1 MPYRFLDHTGD
12 VGFELEAASLAD
24 LLAEA
29 VAAFASTLTDPER
42 LGESEE
48 RELAAAAAAPDLLL
62 HALLEELLFLF
73 ERHGFLARS
82 AEVEVEAELAGKGA
96 LRLRARLRG
105 ERWDPERT
113 PLKLLVKGVTYHRLA
128 VEEGEGVVRGRVVL
142 DI

>member
-12 VGFELEAASLAD
+12 VGFELEAASLAG

-29 VAAFASTLTDPER
+29 VAAFACTLTDPER
-42 LGESEE
+42 LGEGEE
-48 RELAAAAAAPDLLL
+48 RELEATAAAPDLLL

-73 ERHGFLARS
+73 ERHGFLARTG
-82 AEVEVEAELAGKGA
+82 EVEVERNGA

-105 ERWDPERT
+105 ERWDPDRT